1 MAVCRHC
8 GAIIDDGLDI
18 CPDCGQS
25 NTDVMDESY
34 LDSLLSSLV
43 ASEPVERPEKK
54 KAAEKKAE
62 EEPLFEEPAFEEPV
76 FDEPVFEEA
85 AFEEP
90 VWDEPVFEDI
100 SEVEDV
106 SAFAEAL
113 DFEELPGNTP
123 EPKAESLTEESE
135 ELANEEDF
143 EDSYNLMDT
152 DEDLELNAYN
162 IFDEFSENDVDALI
176 AKELAEEDTS
186 SVDDFFMSMAEED
199 LEPVEEQ
206 SPEEDLFIGEDF
218 FALTE
223 DAIEDMPMQEEGET
237 ETGSSSAAELGLSEE
252 DFAGLDD
259 LFQGFS
265 EDEIEEMTVGEELTD
280 PDLEELLAAEIKEEA
295 EGPKGKAKDERSI
308 WQRLFGNVPIDPSK
322 KKPEP
327 TPEEIAAAK
336 QKKEEAKKKSA
347 EEKKL
352 ADAEKKE
359 EAKKKK
365 EEKARQAQLAKEEK
379 QKKKMEAAK
388 QVLEE
393 MEDTRINRVGASIVF
408 AFFGIIAVILI
419 VGSNLFTYNISIKNA
434 KKNFELALNNDVKY
448 YTEAYNH
455 IYGLE
460 MRNIEDAE
468 LEDKIL
474 TVMFVNKELNSYNS
488 YMGMKDYE
496 SALHSLIKGLY
507 RYGVYMDHALEIS
520 IEEDMDFVRTQI
532 LRELEATFEV
542 SEDESEI
549 LRNMLY
555 ESLHDDEK
563 AIEYSREIYKIVKEA
578 ENLQ

>member
-18 CPDCGQS
+18 CPDCGQP

-34 LDSLLSSLV
+34 LDSLLNSLV
-43 ASEPVERPEKK
+43 GSEPVAPRPEKK
-54 KAAEKKAE
+54 KT
-62 EEPLFEEPAFEEPV
+62 EEPL
-76 FDEPVFEEA
+76 
-85 AFEEP
+85 
-90 VWDEPVFEDI
+90 FEDI

-106 SAFAEAL
+106 FQFSEAL
-113 DFEELPGNTP
+113 DFEEIPDHVATP
-123 EPKAESLTEESE
+123 APELTQEPETDEMSAEDSFTSDFSDEGEAE
-135 ELANEEDF
+135 ELSEDF
-143 EDSYNLMDT
+143 YNLMDA
-152 DEDLELNAYN
+152 DEDLESHAYN
-162 IFDEFSENDVDALI
+162 IFDEFNDNDVDALI
-176 AKELAEEDTS
+176 AKELQEEAEDTS
-186 SVDDFFMSMAEED
+186 SVDDFFQSIAEE
-199 LEPVEEQ
+199 EPVEE
-206 SPEEDLFIGEDF
+206 SFDGIDFFGMDDLLSSEEPQPAEEESFVGEDF
-218 FALTE
+218 FALSE
-223 DAIEDMPMQEEGET
+223 DALETFETLEETQDESSGLGEV
-237 ETGSSSAAELGLSEE
+237 

-265 EDEIEEMTVGEELTD
+265 EDEIEEMTMGEDLSD
-280 PDLEELLAAEIKEEA
+280 HGLEELLAAEIKDEA
-295 EGPKGKAKDERSI
+295 AAPAKKKNDERSI

-327 TPEEIAAAK
+327 TPEELEAK
-336 QKKEEAKKKSA
+336 RLKKEEAKKKSA
-347 EEKKL
+347 EEKKI

-359 EAKKKK
+359 EAKRKK

-379 QKKKMEAAK
+379 QKRKMEAAK

-393 MEDTRINRVGASIVF
+393 LEDTRINRVGSTIVF
-408 AFFGIIAVILI
+408 AFFGLIALILI
-419 VGSNLFTYNISIKNA
+419 VGSNLFTYSISMKNA
-434 KKNFELALNNDVKY
+434 EKNFNMALNNDVKY
-448 YTEAYNH
+448 YNEAYNH

-460 MRNIEDAE
+460 MRNLEDEE

-507 RYGVYMDHALEIS
+507 RYGVYIEHALEIS
-520 IEEDMDFVRTQI
+520 IDDDMDFVRTQI
-532 LRELEATFEV
+532 LRELEATFDV

-555 ESLHDDEK
+555 LSLNNDEK
-563 AIEYSREIYKIVKEA
+563 AKEYSVEIYKIVNEA